1 MSILIAGLVIF
12 LGIHS
17 VSIAAHPWRDRMV
30 NRLGQWTWKGL
41 YSIVALLGLA
51 LIIHGYAIARLEAPA
66 LYYPPA
72 GMRHLTLLLML
83 PVFPMLLAAYL
94 PGRIK
99 TTLKH
104 PMLVATKLWALSH
117 LLANGSVADV
127 VLFGSILGWAVVDRI
142 SLKRRPARAVPALP
156 AGKWNDLLAIAG
168 GLLLYVLF
176 VMGLH
181 QMLIGVAPINMG

>member
-1 MSILIAGLVIF
+1 MMILIAGLVIF

-17 VSIAAHPWRDRMV
+17 VSIAARPWRDHMV
-30 NRLGQWTWKGL
+30 NRLGLLTWKSL
-41 YSIVALLGLA
+41 YSVVALLGLA
-51 LIIHGYAIARLEAPA
+51 LIVHGYAIARLEAPA
-66 LYYPPA
+66 LYSPPA

-104 PMLVATKLWALSH
+104 PMLVAIKLWALSH

-127 VLFGSILGWAVVDRI
+127 VLFGSILAWAVADRI
-142 SLKRRPARAVPALP
+142 SIKRRPTSATPTLP
-156 AGKWNDLLAIAG
+156 AGKWNDLLAIVG

-181 QMLIGVAPINMG
+181 TLLVGVAPISMG